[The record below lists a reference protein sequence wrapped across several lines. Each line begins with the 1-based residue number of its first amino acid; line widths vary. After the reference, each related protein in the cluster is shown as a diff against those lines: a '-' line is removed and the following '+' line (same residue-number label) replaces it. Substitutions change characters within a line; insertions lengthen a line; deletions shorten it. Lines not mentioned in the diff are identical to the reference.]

1 MNVKSSEIS
10 SIVNAKF
17 NFSVDKFPL
26 SGPDGLSSPEYGLF
40 RSDTGEYVSSRAVR
54 KGFIPHQTEDVIALG
69 EAAAEAF
76 DGEVEVK
83 CHFNNGH
90 FLSIQPTTSHRHS
103 VFGTADNV
111 FPRFS
116 VSAPYGIGSFSAS
129 MGMYRDLCRNMS
141 MLRSVAGVEKRIR
154 HSFDLPSHMD
164 DLVEDFQVLRGSWE
178 NVVEAI
184 EQMETNRVQFAEFLA
199 EIYTP
204 PTEDASQ
211 NVVTRYTNRI
221 EAIFKR
227 LTQERA
233 RSGRATMG
241 SDRMVS
247 GWEAFNAVQ
256 GYVQWD
262 MPRKGNPANFDRAIR
277 SFNDSAVKKAEELA
291 LAV

>member
-1 MNVKSSEIS
+1 MNVKSSEIPN
-10 SIVNAKF
+10 IVKANF

-26 SGPDGLSSPEYGLF
+26 SGPDGLSCPEYGLF

-54 KGFIPHQTEDVIALG
+54 KGFVPHQTEDVIALA
-69 EAAAEAF
+69 EAATEAF
-76 DGEVEVK
+76 DGEVQIK

-90 FLSIQPTTSHRHS
+90 YLSIQPTTKHRHA
-103 VFGTADNV
+103 VFGTADGV
-111 FPRFS
+111 FPRFGIH
-116 VSAPYGIGSFSAS
+116 APYGTGSFSAS

-141 MLRSVAGVEKRIR
+141 MLRSVAGVERKIR

-164 DLVEDFQVLRGSWE
+164 DLVEDFQVLRGSWD

-184 EQMETNRVQFAEFLA
+184 EQMESNQVQFAEFLA

-204 PTEDASQ
+204 PKEDDSQ
-211 NVVTRYTNRI
+211 NTVTRYTNKI

-227 LTQERA
+227 ITRERIQT
-233 RSGRATMG
+233 GRPAIG

-262 MPRKGNPANFDRAIR
+262 MPRKGDPANFDRAIR
-277 SFNDSAVKKAEELA
+277 GFGDRAVKKAEELA